1 MSGSLGRRNSRA
13 SKYSVVRNLYGGAEY
28 VMQVP

>member
-1 MSGSLGRRNSRA
+1 MSGSLGRRNSMA
-13 SKYSVVRNLYGGAEY
+13 SKYPVVMNFYGVAEC